1 VHVGE
6 SAEEIEFLR
15 YGRGPFTDLL
25 QDLGVWHDNWH
36 PPGCGPVEYLDR
48 LGYLV
53 PGVLAVH
60 GVHLNDT
67 AFLQLR
73 EAEAVLVVC
82 PRSNVWVGAGLPNVS
97 RAYALGLKVALG
109 TDSLASVPTLNLFDE
124 LAELRRIA
132 PEVSAASLLESA
144 TRTGAHALGLG
155 RILGTLDPGK
165 RAAFT
170 TVIVPTGERDVE
182 EYLVSGVPATAV
194 RPLWL

>member
-1 VHVGE
+1 
-6 SAEEIEFLR
+6 
-15 YGRGPFTDLL
+15 
-25 QDLGVWHDNWH
+25 
-36 PPGCGPVEYLDR
+36 
-48 LGYLV
+48 
-53 PGVLAVH
+53 
-60 GVHLNDT
+60 
-67 AFLQLR
+67 
-73 EAEAVLVVC
+73 
-82 PRSNVWVGAGLPNVS
+82 VGAGLPNVS